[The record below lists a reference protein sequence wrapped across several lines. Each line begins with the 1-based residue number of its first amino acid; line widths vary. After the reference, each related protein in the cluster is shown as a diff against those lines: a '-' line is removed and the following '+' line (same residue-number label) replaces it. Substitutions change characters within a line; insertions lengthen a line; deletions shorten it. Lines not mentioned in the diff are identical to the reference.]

1 MCVSEEFIRL
11 LFGDLLDVSS
21 IKERKRG
28 PDDHREYRQA
38 GRIGQSRD
46 ARTSAGS
53 APCMNIV
60 SLAATRPDAAIPETL
75 AV

>member
-11 LFGDLLDVSS
+11 LFGDLLDVSGVRSRNRAPTIIAS
-21 IKERKRG
+21 IGKR
-28 PDDHREYRQA
+28 A
-38 GRIGQSRD
+38 GS
-46 ARTSAGS
+46 ANPATPRTSAGS

-60 SLAATRPDAAIPETL
+60 SLTATRADPAIPETL